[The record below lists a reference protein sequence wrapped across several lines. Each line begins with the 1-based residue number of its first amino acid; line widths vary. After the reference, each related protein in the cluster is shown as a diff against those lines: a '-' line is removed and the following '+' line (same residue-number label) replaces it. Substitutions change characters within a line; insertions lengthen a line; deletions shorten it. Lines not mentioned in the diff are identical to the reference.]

1 MKKNNNYILF
11 WLSQSVSEVG
21 SAMTSFALIIWV
33 YTQTKSVFS
42 VSMLTFFTYAPY
54 ILVSVFAGLF
64 IDKHSKKRIIMFSDS
79 IAALSSLSVCILI
92 GLNEL
97 QIWHVYIVNAICG
110 LMNSFQ
116 SPASAVAVGIIVPKD
131 KYEKVSGLNSF
142 SQNLITVVNPMLAT
156 TVLSIGGLKSIIL
169 IDMITFVIATLVLLF
184 FIKIPEGN
192 FKEEEE
198 EGIFQGC
205 KAGFLFLKNKKGL
218 IQLMLS
224 MALLNFFS
232 RLTYENIL
240 APMILARSGE
250 NQSVLGIVTGI
261 LGLGGILG
269 GIIVATIKL
278 PKDKVKVL
286 YFSAALSFLF
296 GDVLMGLGQN
306 VIIWSIGALAASLPI
321 PFVFAAQSVLLYNNV
336 PTKMQGRVFAVRN
349 IIQYTTI
356 PIAILL
362 GGILADYVFEPFMKN
377 GTVIAR
383 FLISLV
389 GNTEGNGMA
398 VMFLCTGILGF
409 ISCIILS
416 ENKIVKELCINNT
429 NDIKEVKEKK

>member
-54 ILVSVFAGLF
+54 ILVSVFAGTF

-79 IAALSSLSVCILI
+79 IASLCSLSVFILI

-116 SPASAVAVGIIVPKD
+116 SPASAVAVGIIVPKN

-156 TVLSIGGLKSIIL
+156 AVLSIGGLKSIIL
-169 IDMITFVIATLVLLF
+169 IDMITFIIATLVLLF
-184 FIKIPEGN
+184 FIKIPEDN

-218 IQLMLS
+218 IQIMLS

-286 YFSAALSFLF
+286 YFSSALSFLF

-321 PFVFAAQSVLLYNNV
+321 PFVFAAQSALLYNNV

-429 NDIKEVKEKK
+429 NDIKEVEEKK